1 MLELSIFILIPNIVF
16 MSKYRLGL
24 ILPLVYKL

>member
-1 MLELSIFILIPNIVF
+1 MLEFIIFIFTPNIVF